1 MRIDWLIKLGSPG
14 IPKDAAYSFFVAFV
28 FYLSLLLDYASL
40 LLEKEFFNVAGR
52 RLRVSWLQTT
62 IGQLSSHPI
71 LATQREEQ
79 KELLSTSGPLCNSV

>member
-14 IPKDAAYSFFVAFV
+14 IPKDAAHSFFVAFV

-52 RLRVSWLQTT
+52 RLRVS
-62 IGQLSSHPI
+62 
-71 LATQREEQ
+71 
-79 KELLSTSGPLCNSV
+79 